1 MARNRAAL
9 WVGAAAL
16 LIAALAVRTHAI
28 SSTDVII
35 FCVLVPSIIVHEVS
49 HGVVALACG
58 DDTARRAGRLTL
70 NPLRHIDLVGTIIVP
85 ALTIWAGMGFFG
97 WAKPVPVDVR
107 RLRSPRNQA
116 VLVALAGP
124 LTNVAL
130 SALFGLLVH
139 VLYAHDLV
147 RTVETQ
153 PLGFRILVY
162 AGILNLWVAI
172 FNMVPIPPLDGSAL
186 VERLLPARWWPA
198 YLRVRM
204 RGLFVL
210 VLVILLLSYA
220 RVYPLGA
227 VFSHVAT
234 WWYRQALTL

>member
-1 MARNRAAL
+1 MV

-16 LIAALAVRTHAI
+16 LLAALAVRAHAI
-28 SSTDVII
+28 SSTEVII
-35 FCVLVPSIIVHEVS
+35 FCVLVPSVIVHEVS
-49 HGVVALACG
+49 HGAVALALG

-70 NPLRHIDLVGTIIVP
+70 NPLRHVDVVGTIIVP
-85 ALTIWAGMGFFG
+85 ALTIWAGMGFLG

-107 RLRSPRNQA
+107 RLRSPRNHA
-116 VLVALAGP
+116 VLVSLAGP
-124 LTNVAL
+124 ATNVVLA
-130 SALFGLLVH
+130 ALFGVLVH

-147 RTVETQ
+147 RTLETN

-172 FNMVPIPPLDGSAL
+172 FNMVPLPPLDGSAL

-198 YLRVRM
+198 YLRIRM

-210 VLVILLLSYA
+210 VAVILLLSYV
-220 RVYPLGA
+220 RVYPLDA

-234 WWYRQALTL
+234 WWYHQALTL